1 MTLIDCLIWAILGFF
16 AGCVFGVI
24 LASLISAGGGEEHD
38 R

>member
-1 MTLIDCLIWAILGFF
+1 MTWVDCLIWASLDFF

-24 LASLISAGGGEEHD
+24 LAALICAGGGEEHD